1 MRTPPLLF
9 IALQTSQTVLPLRK
23 FYTEHMF
30 VLARMELC
38 NYSDT
43 QLVKRFKR
51 YEIHVIYCIY
61 IYMKFGMSQ
70 MHEIDISLRKWSGGI
85 AQLRDSEGTLVTDQS
100 QGQLVLCILGSF
112 MLTRVSGQFIVRL
125 KFFSNVHTLEFKS
138 NPLCQ
143 WFSTLFVPR
152 LIKTTAITQHLHLNL
167 E

>member
-1 MRTPPLLF
+1 
-9 IALQTSQTVLPLRK
+9 
-23 FYTEHMF
+23 
-30 VLARMELC
+30 
-38 NYSDT
+38 
-43 QLVKRFKR
+43 
-51 YEIHVIYCIY
+51 
-61 IYMKFGMSQ
+61 
-70 MHEIDISLRKWSGGI
+70 MHENDISLRKWSGGI